1 MLRAAAIGR
10 LSIVVGI
17 GLAAVILGGCQS
29 GDPGP
34 SAMPYGAN
42 CKSVRS
48 QLDNL
53 DSRGVPAK
61 VEAARAGKKLAPAQ
75 QAEVDQY
82 NQLLNQYLGSRCH
95 V

>member
-1 MLRAAAIGR
+1 MRRATAIGR
-10 LSIVVGI
+10 QSFVFGI
-17 GLAAVILGGCQS
+17 GLAALMLGGCQS

-42 CKSVRS
+42 CKSVRA
-48 QLDNL
+48 QLDKL
-53 DSRGVPAK
+53 DGRGVPSR
-61 VEAARAGKKLAPAQ
+61 VEAARSGKKLPAAQ
-75 QAEVDQY
+75 QVEVDQY

>member
-1 MLRAAAIGR
+1 MRKATAIGR
-10 LSIVVGI
+10 LSFVAGI
-17 GLAAVILGGCQS
+17 GLAAMMLGGCQG

-61 VEAARAGKKLAPAQ
+61 VEASRSGKKLPPAQ